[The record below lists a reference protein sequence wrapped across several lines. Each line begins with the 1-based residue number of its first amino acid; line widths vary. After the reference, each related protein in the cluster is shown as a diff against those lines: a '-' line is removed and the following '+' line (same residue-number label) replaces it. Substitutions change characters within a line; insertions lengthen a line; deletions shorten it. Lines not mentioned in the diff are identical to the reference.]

1 MISRKNKFLFVHIPK
16 TAGNSITKALQE
28 FSDIQLTAAPSP
40 SGISNG
46 DNFWVTDKFF
56 GSIKHWSLAQ
66 FENALK
72 DDIESYISFS
82 CVRNPWDRL
91 VSAYFFFKQAGV
103 ELDSRAKKLGVPSD
117 VFNPEEF
124 RLMIES
130 DSMDIRKI
138 LRPQVEFL
146 ASNRSTK
153 VQLIRYEN
161 LDNDFNSVIKTIGL
175 PEIKLPLLNKSK
187 RSEHKAV
194 LDKNSSDLVR
204 DNYHSDI
211 TSFNYDY

>member
-1 MISRKNKFLFVHIPK
+1 
-16 TAGNSITKALQE
+16 
-28 FSDIQLTAAPSP
+28 
-40 SGISNG
+40 
-46 DNFWVTDKFF
+46 
-56 GSIKHWSLAQ
+56 
-66 FENALK
+66 
-72 DDIESYISFS
+72 
-82 CVRNPWDRL
+82 
-91 VSAYFFFKQAGV
+91 
-103 ELDSRAKKLGVPSD
+103 
-117 VFNPEEF
+117 
-124 RLMIES
+124 MIES

-187 RSEHKAV
+187 RSDYKAV